1 MPRKKEPPAKA
12 AAPTPWRGR
21 LLKMT
26 LLLLAVAVFLGGVI
40 FLGQRALEQI
50 RHQERYDIAF
60 AEIQCTPPPGMTRA
74 QFLDEI
80 AKLSAPV
87 KSFNLLD
94 DNLKLKLQEAFQKH
108 PAVEKIGSISVS
120 QPRKIQVNLTFRPN
134 WERYKVD
141 LFDIQCTTPPN
152 LSRAEFLDEIAY
164 LSRVP
169 TTLSFLDERLPSTL
183 KSAFEKHPW
192 VEKVDG
198 VDVKP
203 PREIHVRLTLRQP
216 VLLVP
221 TPDGLIAVDRHGVRM
236 PKNAPTA
243 GLPTFTG
250 ESSPPKGPA
259 GTLWGDPKV
268 EEAARKAAKVK
279 S

>member
-1 MPRKKEPPAKA
+1 LIWNWKSRFGNRLLGDASLPRKKEPPAKA

-21 LLKMT
+21 LLKLT

-40 FLGQRALEQI
+40 LLGQRALEQI
-50 RHQERYDIAF
+50 RHQERYDVAF

-74 QFLDEI
+74 WFLDEVI
-80 AKLSAPV
+80 YLARPV
-87 KSFNLLD
+87 TTLKLLD
-94 DNLKLKLQEAFQKH
+94 EDLPK
-108 PAVEKIGSISVS
+108 
-120 QPRKIQVNLTFRPN
+120 
-134 WERYKVD
+134 KV
-141 LFDIQCTTPPN
+141 T
-152 LSRAEFLDEIAY
+152 A
-164 LSRVP
+164 
-169 TTLSFLDERLPSTL
+169 
-183 KSAFEKHPW
+183 AFERHPW

-221 TPDGLIAVDRHGVRM
+221 TPDGSIAVDRHGVRM

-243 GLPTFTG
+243 GLPTFAG

-259 GTLWGDPKV
+259 GTPWGDPKV
-268 EEAARKAAKVK
+268 EEAARKAAKPK